1 MIVYWPC
8 RMRRVSVLLLL
19 IAAVTVTGTQLGEAT
34 EVTAGAGKMATALSE
49 PVGDPLALG
58 DALALALAN
67 NPRLSVFDLERRVRD
82 ALALQAS
89 LRPSPELA
97 FEVENFAGTGDF
109 SGFGGAEYT
118 LSLAQLFELGGKR
131 SGRQDVAALD
141 GELATWDYET
151 VRLEVL
157 GEVTRAFVDV
167 ISAQQAVE
175 LADGLV
181 DVAQEDLTAV
191 NKRVTAGAT
200 SPVELT
206 RARVSL
212 ATAKM
217 DRESAT
223 LALTATRVRLAVTW
237 GNRQPE
243 FGEAIGTLER
253 VSSPPSLESLSER
266 LDANPDIARWQTEIA
281 QRQAALDLERALGR
295 IDLVA
300 EGGFRRIEE
309 TGDNAFVAGLSLPL
323 PFGNRNQGNVE
334 AAELRLGQV
343 ENERQAEILT
353 ASAAL
358 ATSHAELTAAFRSAQ
373 MLRGVIIP
381 EAEEAMTTAESAYRK
396 GLFSYTDVLAVRM
409 TYFELRG
416 RYIESLARYHRA
428 VADIERLVA
437 GPIAGDEQE
446 QERP

>member
-1 MIVYWPC
+1 MNVLWPC
-8 RMRRVSVLLLL
+8 RLRRASALLLL
-19 IAAVTVTGTQLGEAT
+19 VAAIAVADARQSEASDAPAETGPMSLAPT
-34 EVTAGAGKMATALSE
+34 EPAGG
-49 PVGDPLALG
+49 PLALG

-89 LRPSPELA
+89 LRPSPELSLD
-97 FEVENFAGTGDF
+97 VENFAGSGDF

-131 SGRQDVAALD
+131 SSRQDVAALD
-141 GELATWDYET
+141 GELATWDYEA

-167 ISAQQAVE
+167 ISAQQEVE

-181 DVAQEDLTAV
+181 EVAQQDLAAV
-191 NKRVTAGAT
+191 DRRAKAGAT

-206 RARVSL
+206 RARVAL

-217 DRESAT
+217 DRESFA
-223 LALTATRVRLAVTW
+223 LALTAARARLAATW
-237 GNRQPE
+237 GSVEPE
-243 FGEAIGTLER
+243 FADARGTLER
-253 VSSPPSLESLSER
+253 ISTPPGLDHLRDR
-266 LDANPDIARWQTEIA
+266 LDANPDIARWQTELA
-281 QRQAALDLERALGR
+281 QRKATVALERAVGK

-300 EGGFRRIEE
+300 GGGFRRIEE
-309 TGDNAFVAGLSLPL
+309 TGDNAFVAGLSIPL
-323 PFGNRNQGNVE
+323 PFGDRNQGNVE
-334 AAELRLGQV
+334 AAELRLGQIDK
-343 ENERQAEILT
+343 ERQAEVLT

-358 ATSHAELTAAFRSAQ
+358 ATSYAELTAAYKSAE
-373 MLRGVIIP
+373 MLRDEIIP
-381 EAEEAMTTAESAYRK
+381 EAQEAMATAESAYLK
-396 GLFSYTDVLAVRM
+396 GLFSYTDVLAVRT

-416 RYIESLARYHRA
+416 RYIESLATYHRA

-437 GPIAGDEQE
+437 GPITGNEQE

>member
-1 MIVYWPC
+1 MNVL
-8 RMRRVSVLLLL
+8 RLRRLRRASVLLLL
-19 IAAVTVTGTQLGEAT
+19 IAVMLVLSTQRGEAT
-34 EVTAGAGKMATALSE
+34 EVPAETDLETVVPSE
-49 PVGDPLALG
+49 PSGGPLGLG
-58 DALALALAN
+58 DALALALAR

-82 ALALQAS
+82 ALVMQAS

-97 FEVENFAGTGDF
+97 FEAENFAGTGDF

-141 GELATWDYET
+141 GELATWDYEA

-157 GEVTRAFVDV
+157 GEVTRAFIEV
-167 ISAQQAVE
+167 IAAQQQVE
-175 LADGLV
+175 LADSLV
-181 DVAQEDLTAV
+181 EVAQQDLAAV
-191 NKRVTAGAT
+191 DKRVAAGAT

-206 RARVSL
+206 RARVAL

-217 DRESAT
+217 DRKSTT
-223 LALTATRVRLAVTW
+223 LALVAARARLAATW
-237 GNRQPE
+237 GSVQPE
-243 FGEAIGTLER
+243 FDDALGTLER
-253 VSSPPSLESLSER
+253 ISPPPSLDSLSDR

-281 QRQAALDLERALGR
+281 QRQATLNLERALGK

-309 TGDNAFVAGLSLPL
+309 TGDNAFVAGLSIPL
-323 PFGNRNQGNVE
+323 PFGDRNQGNVE

-343 ENERQAEILT
+343 EKERQSEVLT

-358 ATSHAELTAAFRSAQ
+358 ATSHAELMATYTSAK
-373 MLRGVIIP
+373 MLRDEILP
-381 EAEEAMTTAESAYRK
+381 EAKEAMATAESAYLK
-396 GLFSYTDVLAVRM
+396 GLFTYTDELAVRT

-416 RYIESLARYHRA
+416 RYIESLARYHGA

-437 GPIAGDEQE
+437 GSITGDEQE

>member
-1 MIVYWPC
+1 
-8 RMRRVSVLLLL
+8 MRRASVLLLL
-19 IAAVTVTGTQLGEAT
+19 IAAMTVAGTQQGEAG
-34 EVTAGAGKMATALSE
+34 EVTAGTGPWAVEPSE
-49 PVGDPLALG
+49 PTGGTLALG

-89 LRPSPELA
+89 LRPSPELSL
-97 FEVENFAGTGDF
+97 EVENFAGTGDF

-141 GELATWDYET
+141 GELATWDYEA

-167 ISAQQAVE
+167 IAAQQEAE

-181 DVAQEDLTAV
+181 EVAQQDVAAV
-191 NKRVTAGAT
+191 ERRVKAGAT

-206 RARVSL
+206 RARVAL

-217 DRESAT
+217 DRESST
-223 LALTATRVRLAVTW
+223 LALTAARARLAATW
-237 GNRQPE
+237 GSVEPE
-243 FGEAIGTLER
+243 FGDALGSLER
-253 VSSPPSLESLSER
+253 ISPPPGLESLRNR
-266 LDANPDIARWQTEIA
+266 LDANPDIARWQTERD
-281 QRQAALDLERALGR
+281 QRKATVALERALGK

-300 EGGFRRIEE
+300 GGGLRRIEE
-309 TGDNAFVAGLSLPL
+309 TGDNAFVAGLSIPL
-323 PFGNRNQGNVE
+323 PFGDRNQGNVE

-343 ENERQAEILT
+343 EKERQAEVLT

-358 ATSHAELTAAFRSAQ
+358 ATSHAELTAAYRSAET
-373 MLRGVIIP
+373 LRDEIIP
-381 EAEEAMTTAESAYRK
+381 EAQEAMAKAESAYLK
-396 GLFSYTDVLAVRM
+396 GLFSYTDVLAVRT

-416 RYIESLARYHRA
+416 RYIESLARYHGA

-437 GPIAGDEQE
+437 GPIAADEQK